1 MNASRIDNVELIL
14 ELQDE
19 LAAEQVQIVVF
30 GRNWNIFRYRE
41 GLNFDEYELFVFF
54 ITWTEKQPALC
65 KMECT
70 GVTTVV
76 TSSSVMCSC

>member
-19 LAAEQVQIVVF
+19 LTNLYPVQIVVF

-41 GLNFDEYELFVFF
+41 GLGGQAFS
-54 ITWTEKQPALC
+54 A
-65 KMECT
+65 
-70 GVTTVV
+70 
-76 TSSSVMCSC
+76 